1 MHYFKIIITYLT
13 IILWLFL
20 IYVFFFKFIFQII
33 EKKDYEFLPLYL
45 GLLGIVMIIL
55 GYYHKLEAFGLGKI
69 NQKQVE
75 LIKEIEEKEKIFF
88 YDQLNLWF
96 ANGKFIKFCNRIGFF
111 LIFTGILLFLF
122 KIFNIN

>member
-75 LIKEIEEKEKIFF
+75 LIKEI
-88 YDQLNLWF
+88 
-96 ANGKFIKFCNRIGFF
+96 
-111 LIFTGILLFLF
+111 
-122 KIFNIN
+122 